1 MANTRSAEKQM
12 RQSEKRRLRN
22 AGIRSGVRTAVKS
35 VRSAIES
42 GSVDEA
48 RVQWSRTLK
57 ALDKAATVCYQ
68 QRRPV
73 TEIVPPAPGKK
84 GGPGSWAVR
93 RPTRRKD
100 PRTHLGKRTA
110 RIQADRGP
118 GRGPHRY
125 AG

>member
-57 ALDKAATVCYQ
+57 ALDKAAT
-68 QRRPV
+68 
-73 TEIVPPAPGKK
+73 K
-84 GGPGSWAVR
+84 GVVHKNAVA
-93 RPTRRKD
+93 RRKS
-100 PRTHLGKRTA
+100 RLA
-110 RIQADRGP
+110 RQLNALVSR
-118 GRGPHRY
+118 
-125 AG
+125 

>member
-48 RVQWSRTLK
+48 RVQWSRTIK
-57 ALDKAATVCYQ
+57 ALDKAAT
-68 QRRPV
+68 
-73 TEIVPPAPGKK
+73 K
-84 GGPGSWAVR
+84 GVVHKNAVA
-93 RPTRRKD
+93 RRKS
-100 PRTHLGKRTA
+100 RLTRQLNALVSR
-110 RIQADRGP
+110 
-118 GRGPHRY
+118 
-125 AG
+125 